1 MDAEAKKVFA
11 IGGHGIGTHLLI
23 NSDSGRL
30 GDSALTLEDR
40 AAHICPVG
48 ALLPKRVG
56 FAVPIGQRTYDDEET
71 RG

>member
-1 MDAEAKKVFA
+1 IDGKQVFA
-11 IGGHGIGTHLLI
+11 IGGHGMGTRLLI
-23 NSDSGRL
+23 NSASGRL
-30 GDSALTLEDR
+30 GDSALAVTDR

-56 FAVPIGQRTYDDEET
+56 FAVPMGQRTFDDTET